1 MNERIERVEL
11 WRRGVD
17 GGVRGAELVEEE
29 RGGVSEVSKRGIEEE
44 LTT

>member
-17 GGVRGAELVEEE
+17 GGVRGAELVEE
-29 RGGVSEVSKRGIEEE
+29 RGGVSEVSMRGIEEE